1 MKLKAEFEEKQEEL
15 ETAFAERAPNA
26 KVTGLAPGK
35 DEE

>member
-26 KVTGLAPGK
+26 KVSGGGAFQPSA
-35 DEE
+35 